1 MLTRCTLLLAL
12 TLTCLLGCG
21 DDDKPGG
28 SGGTGGTGGRAG
40 TGGGGSGGVGGGNVS
55 DCVEI
60 ANPTGEPTFDAVFD
74 EVLCAND
81 CSNTF
86 CHGGSA
92 TGALRLD
99 QREAAYAALVGTAA
113 AGEECAESGL
123 TRVVPGDADASL
135 LVSKLQPNPPCGSV
149 MPQLADI
156 SMPNATTY
164 IPEAQF
170 EQLRA
175 WINAGALRRPPVE
188 MDAGSLDASDGDSGN

>member
-1 MLTRCTLLLAL
+1 MFTRCTLLLAAS
-12 TLTCLLGCG
+12 LTCLAGCG
-21 DDDKPGG
+21 DDDGPGG
-28 SGGTGGTGGRAG
+28 SGGSSGTGGNSG

-60 ANPTGEPTFDAVFD
+60 ANPTGAPTFDAVFD

-81 CSNTF
+81 CGNSF

-99 QREAAYAALVGTAA
+99 QREAAYTALVGTVA

-135 LVSKLQPNPPCGSV
+135 LISKVQPDPPCGGV
-149 MPQLADI
+149 MPLLADI
-156 SMPNATTY
+156 SMTF
-164 IPEAQF
+164 IPAAHV

-175 WINAGALRRPPVE
+175 WINAGALRRPPSE
-188 MDAGSLDASDGDSGN
+188 MDAGNLDASDNDSGN